1 MIKDKARKLS
11 LDSILILVITLLSV
25 VVTAQNVQPGKGPL
39 NEKRSGVVK
48 DSRFKNPNG
57 RRQKIPTH
65 ASETERNPYK
75 YSTLNNFEGT
85 AITNTTNTDQCG
97 FKPIP
102 KFGCEIG
109 ECINGVWKQNCS
121 SPELEC
127 GFKPIPEVGCVVG
140 KCINGTWE
148 QVCKHRPKPE
158 CGFKPIPI
166 DGCEVGAC
174 VNGQWET
181 KCKGSPELE
190 CGFKPYPNDGCTTG
204 KCVNGSWEQKCK

>member
-1 MIKDKARKLS
+1 MVIFAVFFAIAFNQMSIAQTNPSKNNQPTFDRKTRGNSKAG
-11 LDSILILVITLLSV
+11 I
-25 VVTAQNVQPGKGPL
+25 
-39 NEKRSGVVK
+39 
-48 DSRFKNPNG
+48 
-57 RRQKIPTH
+57 RQKIPTH

-158 CGFKPIPI
+158 CGFKPIPK

-190 CGFKPYPNDGCTTG
+190 CGFKPYPNDGCTIG